1 MDYKRELLIQGTVIN
16 HLRTYRRE
24 VFDKV
29 GYFNEQI
36 RFGEDYEM
44 ALRIID
50 TFTIKLVPEF
60 LYCLRLHQN
69 STTKRVGYSS
79 LRFFLQRL
87 SICREL
93 LRTHQVN
100 FLKEKKYNPNKL
112 LIHSLYNIL
121 RDLSFHYRNALK
133 QSLYKASDRTV
144 GD

>member
-24 VFDKV
+24 VFEKI

-36 RFGEDYEM
+36 RFAEDYEM

-50 TFTIKLVPEF
+50 RFSIKLIPEF

-69 STTKRVGYSS
+69 STTRRVGYTS
-79 LRFFLQRL
+79 LRFFMQRL

-93 LRTHQVN
+93 LKTNQAN
-100 FLKEKKYNPNKL
+100 FLKEEKYNLNKL
-112 LIHSLYNIL
+112 MIQSLYIIL
-121 RDLSFHYRNALK
+121 RDLVFEYRTALK
-133 QSLYKASDRTV
+133 TALSPT
-144 GD
+144 